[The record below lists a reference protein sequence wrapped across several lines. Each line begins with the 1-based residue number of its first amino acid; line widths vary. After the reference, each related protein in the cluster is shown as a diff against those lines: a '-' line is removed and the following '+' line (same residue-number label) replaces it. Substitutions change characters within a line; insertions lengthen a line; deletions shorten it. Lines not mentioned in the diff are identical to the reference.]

1 MICSDMCLISAT
13 RQRLSDEITP
23 VSVEHSGT
31 KDDDEECCAAAH
43 ATDLELRTRSF
54 TIPGS
59 DGNAWLKVNLAKLN
73 CIHQV
78 IKYVS
83 NGKLYLIWTC
93 TSSDCSTCR
102 SYYCNDYLLTTS
114 AERTSSDDLPLIED
128 CKYGDS
134 IKIESVDGA
143 SFVEYE
149 IAIIGKQ
156 GEITVTH
163 RILYYY

>member
-1 MICSDMCLISAT
+1 MCLISAT

-78 IKYVS
+78 IWYS
-83 NGKLYLIWTC
+83 SGSSHFLNWTC
-93 TSSDCSTCR
+93 SSSDCSKCES
-102 SYYCNDYLLTTS
+102 SYCGRFLLTTS
-114 AERTSSDDLPLIED
+114 SDRTSSDDLPLIAD
-128 CKYGDS
+128 CKYGDTV
-134 IKIESVDGA
+134 KIERLDGDR
-143 SFVEYE
+143 FNVYE
-149 IAIIGKQ
+149 IAITVKQ
-156 GEITVTH
+156 GEI
-163 RILYYY
+163 RCLL

>member
-1 MICSDMCLISAT
+1 MCLISAT

-78 IKYVS
+78 IRYYKGNPY
-83 NGKLYLIWTC
+83 YTWTC
-93 TSSDCSTCR
+93 TSTDCSSCKGN
-102 SYYCNDYLLTTS
+102 YCSDYLLTVS
-114 AERTSSDDLPLIED
+114 AERTSSDDLPIIPD
-128 CKYGDS
+128 CRYGDTVKLELVS
-134 IKIESVDGA
+134 GGIFSV
-143 SFVEYE
+143 YE
-149 IAIIGKQ
+149 IAITGKQ
-156 GEITVTH
+156 GEI
-163 RILYYY
+163 RYW